1 MVFLAALPLATRAAV
16 ALLRHRRLVVWL
28 DERQRRVADIHR
40 RRRALHQHRLLR
52 VRVVR
57 DHGRDHDR
65 HVPAF
70 VHLAMSLSRLRDE
83 S

>member
-1 MVFLAALPLATRAAV
+1 
-16 ALLRHRRLVVWL
+16 
-28 DERQRRVADIHR
+28 
-40 RRRALHQHRLLR
+40 